1 LEGRSLFLVPLSGAA
16 TSAAICRQY
25 LTTEIPTMDNRD
37 VVVDLSLKCEII
49 LLLSK
54 LYSASFQN
62 VANDVHNAGIDE
74 FVDRLE
80 AMGY

>member
-1 LEGRSLFLVPLSGAA
+1 
-16 TSAAICRQY
+16 
-25 LTTEIPTMDNRD
+25 MDNRD